1 MLKSKT
7 LFIGGLTLFLGAVF
21 FLCPIFVSQA
31 EDAKEAKEVQEAK
44 EVVEVPTVYWI
55 GVQIVPV
62 PEIFLSHF
70 GEGGESKGLIA
81 VDRVVPDS
89 PAAKA
94 DVKRGDV
101 IRKFGGREIHTLPD
115 LVEAVS
121 KAKEAATELQ
131 VIRDGAKKTLSV
143 APVPRPED
151 FRNIPGLLN
160 LREMQQMPLQGHR
173 LPPHA
178 FPGRDPQ
185 QVMRQM
191 EEFFRQLQGGDDG
204 DDLILVPNVPQQKVD
219 TGKQLSVVTQTQDGK
234 TTIKVTQTLKDG
246 DKTEK
251 KTWEVENADELPE
264 EIRPDVKML
273 LGR

>member
-1 MLKSKT
+1 MFKSKN
-7 LFIGGLTLFLGAVF
+7 LVVGGFSLFLGAAFLFYPVF
-21 FLCPIFVSQA
+21 ASQA
-31 EDAKEAKEVQEAK
+31 EDVKEAKEVEAI
-44 EVVEVPTVYWI
+44 PAVYWI

-62 PEIFLSHF
+62 PELFLSHF
-70 GEGGESKGLIA
+70 GESGESEGLIA
-81 VDRVVPDS
+81 VDRVIPDG
-89 PAAKA
+89 PAAQA

-101 IRKFGGREIHTLPD
+101 IRKFGGKEIHALPD

-121 KAKEAATELQ
+121 KAKETATELE
-131 VIRDGAKKTLSV
+131 VFRAGTKKTLTV
-143 APVPRPED
+143 TPVPRPED

-160 LREMQQMPLQGHR
+160 LREMQQMPLQGRR
-173 LPPHA
+173 LPPNA

-204 DDLILVPNVPQQKVD
+204 DDLILVPNIPQRKAD
-219 TGKQLSVVTQTQDGK
+219 TGKQLSVATQTQDGK

-251 KTWEVENADELPE
+251 KTWEVENVDELPE
-264 EIRPDVKML
+264 EIRTDVNML

>member
-7 LFIGGLTLFLGAVF
+7 LFVGGLTLFLGAAF
-21 FLCPIFVSQA
+21 FLCPVFVSQA
-31 EDAKEAKEVQEAK
+31 EEAKEAQEAK
-44 EVVEVPTVYWI
+44 EVEEVPTVYWI
-55 GVQIVPV
+55 GVQVVPV
-62 PEIFLSHF
+62 PELFLSHF
-70 GEGGESKGLIA
+70 GESAESEGLIA

-101 IRKFGGREIHTLPD
+101 IRKFGGKEIRTLPD

-121 KAKEAATELQ
+121 KAKEAATELE
-131 VIRDGAKKTLSV
+131 VFREGTKKLLSV
-143 APVPRPED
+143 TPVPRPED
-151 FRNIPGLLN
+151 LRNIPGILN
-160 LREMQQMPLQGHR
+160 LREMQQMPLQGRR
-173 LPPHA
+173 LPPNA

-204 DDLILVPNVPQQKVD
+204 DDLIHVPNVPQRKVD
-219 TGKQLSVVTQTQDGK
+219 AGKQLSVVTQTQDGK

-251 KTWEVENADELPE
+251 KTWEVENVDELPE
-264 EIRPDVKML
+264 EIRADAKML